1 MDRRYFLK
9 SSTAIGATAGLA
21 VFARNSSAQT
31 PPTRIGGPKLKL
43 SLNAY
48 SFNTYLRENKISLD
62 GLLEFCAKLGFDAVD
77 PTGYYFPGHPTPP
90 PDDFLNEFK
99 RKAHILGLDISGTG
113 VRNNFA
119 VADKSARE
127 ADIKHIKEWVIVSA
141 KMGAPVLRV
150 FAGKEIPEGYTWDQT
165 AQWMADDLGECTE
178 FGEKHGI
185 IIALQNHAGF
195 IKTSDQVLKIFKM
208 VNSKWL
214 GLHLDI
220 GSFPT
225 PDPYEDIEKVI
236 SYAVNWQIKENVKT
250 NNGPQKTDLKKLFK
264 IIHNGNYRGYL
275 PLETL
280 GPGDPYEKVTNFLG
294 EVKKVMAEF

>member
-1 MDRRYFLK
+1 MDRRAFIK
-9 SSTAIGATAGLA
+9 STVLPTAGA
-21 VFARNSSAQT
+21 VVFGTSAFAQSNPKQF
-31 PPTRIGGPKLKL
+31 GPKLKL

-48 SFNTYLRENKISLD
+48 SFNQYLRDAKISLE

-90 PDDFLNEFK
+90 TDEFLYDFK
-99 RKAHILGLDISGTG
+99 RKAFVLGLDISGTG
-113 VRNNFA
+113 VRNDFA

-127 ADIKHIKEWVIVSA
+127 ADKKHVMEWVQVAA

-150 FAGKEIPEGYTWDQT
+150 FAGKEIPQGYTWEQT
-165 AQWMADDLGECTE
+165 SEWMANDLGEMADYASQY
-178 FGEKHGI
+178 GV

-195 IKTSDQVLKIFKM
+195 IKTADHVLNIFNK
-208 VNSKWL
+208 VNSKWM

-225 PDPYEDIEKVI
+225 DDPYADIAKVVHL
-236 SYAVNWQIKENVKT
+236 AVNWQIKENVKT
-250 NNGPQKTDLKKLFK
+250 SSGQQETDLPRLFD
-264 IIHNGNYRGYL
+264 IIRKGNYRGYL

-280 GPGDPYEKVTNFLG
+280 GPGDPYEKVTKFLAKVR
-294 EVKKVMAEF
+294 EVMA